1 MESKRE
7 RRTRATHRFVAIILT
22 LAFHLALFGGIY
34 YAMQPETE
42 QIEVQEDL
50 AEKKTAAKQARS

>member
-7 RRTRATHRFVAIILT
+7 RRTRAKHQFVAIILT

-34 YAMQPETE
+34 YAMQPEVE
-42 QIEVQEDL
+42 QVEAQEDL
-50 AEKKTAAKQARS
+50 TENPRATKQARS